1 MAKGLG
7 MSPMEE
13 LIKRRIQIEGLIAN
27 TAKLRGERDEAR
39 KMVKQLMEAL
49 RDFAFSGE
57 REPAKKIA
65 QRTLNR
71 IEKKLEQEASTNV

>member
-7 MSPMEE
+7 EPPMQE
-13 LIKRRIQIEGLIAN
+13 LARRRTQIEGLIADN
-27 TAKLRGERDEAR
+27 GKLRGERDEAR
-39 KMVKQLMEAL
+39 KMIKQLMEAL

-57 REPAKKIA
+57 GGPTKKIA

-71 IEKKLEQEASTNV
+71 IEKKLEQEGIHV

>member
-13 LIKRRIQIEGLIAN
+13 LIKRRLQVEGLISD

-39 KMVKQLMEAL
+39 KMVKQLMEVL
-49 RDFAFSGE
+49 RDFAFSGKE
-57 REPAKKIA
+57 ESAKKIA
-65 QRTLNR
+65 QKTLNR
-71 IEKKLEQEASTNV
+71 IEKKLEQEVGA